1 MKTFY
6 RLAYLLFVFINPFF
20 LLAQYSGGN
29 GTTDS
34 PYLISNLDDLQMLSD
49 STHHWNRYFKLTQD
63 IDASPTRTWFQ
74 GKGFSPIG
82 NLGIPFQ
89 GGFDGNNHSISN
101 LFINRNLDSDVGLF
115 SSIKSGYIR
124 DLTLVNSYT
133 NGYSKLGSLVGYMG
147 SYDNEIPEV
156 NGIVL
161 IGCKVNGREMVGGL
175 VGHLLRGRIEDCSCS
190 DTVAADWGRAGGL
203 VGFIQQD
210 NDSWVRRCSV
220 NTVLSGKYSVGGLA
234 GYSNVSII
242 DCHVKFR
249 IERIQSALHK
259 YGGFVGENYSDISRS
274 SAEGII
280 VTVGSENINVGGFVG
295 LNSGLIWDCHSN
307 VNISSDQGDRIGGFV
322 GINNNEILKCYSY
335 GSVKGDT
342 EVGGF
347 AGITTGG
354 SLITDSY
361 SACTTQGNNSVGG
374 FLGENSYFANCSNCY
389 SSGIINSSGWF
400 SGGFIGLNRSTAYIS
415 SCFYDSETSEMTIG
429 TGMDHNGQNQDPFR
443 LITSAFSNMATFQ
456 DQGWLFGNTHQEPWR
471 IGKAPD
477 GQIRPV
483 LHNHSY
489 LVTFQA
495 DTGGIIEP
503 VQNVM
508 QWVVIGNNSNSV
520 TATPIS
526 NYIFYGWYSLN
537 GDSITTTNP
546 LTVND
551 IRQDSVLIAKFI
563 YYNDIREIPFT
574 SFSVFPNPAID
585 KVIIQWDGNPRHI
598 ERHIFLC
605 DLSGKEMFKTKTFA
619 PSIEINTSFLVPGIY
634 ILTVKSS
641 ESFSSKKLVILKDN
655 F

>member
-6 RLAYLLFVFINPFF
+6 RLVYLLFVFINPFF
-20 LLAQYSGGN
+20 ALAQYSGGN
-29 GTTDS
+29 GTEAS
-34 PYLISNLDDLQMLSD
+34 PYLISSLDDLKMLSD
-49 STHHWNRYFKLTQD
+49 SNHHYNRYFKLTQD

-82 NLGIPFQ
+82 KSGLPFQ

-101 LFINRNLDSDVGLF
+101 LFINRDLDSYNGLF
-115 SSIKSGYIR
+115 SSMKSGYIR

-133 NGYSKLGSLVGYMG
+133 NGYSRLGTLVGYMG

-156 NGIVL
+156 SGIVL
-161 IGCKVNGREMVGGL
+161 IGCKVNGREEVGGL
-175 VGHLLRGRIEDCSCS
+175 VGNLLRGRIEDCSCS
-190 DTVAADWGRAGGL
+190 DTVTAAWSRAGGL
-203 VGFIQQD
+203 VGFIHQD

-220 NTVLSGKYSVGGLA
+220 NTILSGKYSVGGLA

-249 IERIQSALHK
+249 IERTQSALHN

-274 SAEGII
+274 TAEGII
-280 VTVGSENINVGGFVG
+280 TTMGSENSNVGGFVG
-295 LNSGLIWDCHSN
+295 LNSGLIWDCYSI
-307 VNISSDQGDRIGGFV
+307 VNINSIQGDRVGGFV
-322 GINNNEILKCYSY
+322 GVNSNEIIKCYSF
-335 GSVKGDT
+335 GSVTGDT

-347 AGITTGG
+347 AGITTGA
-354 SLITDSY
+354 SLTTDSY

-429 TGMDHNGQNQDPFR
+429 TGMDHNGQNQDPIR
-443 LITSAFSNMATFQ
+443 LVTSAFSNMATFQ

-495 DTGGIIEP
+495 DTGGFIEP
-503 VQNVM
+503 AQNDM

-526 NYIFYGWYSLN
+526 NYKFYGWYSLN
-537 GDSITTTNP
+537 GDSITTNNP

-551 IRQDSVLIAKFI
+551 VRQDSILIAKFFYTI
-563 YYNDIREIPFT
+563 DIHEIPYT
-574 SFSVFPNPAID
+574 SFSIFPNPAID
-585 KVIIQWDGNPRHI
+585 KVIIKCEGSPQYI
-598 ERHIFLC
+598 ERHIFLS
-605 DLSGKEMFKTKTFA
+605 DLSGKEMFKTKTFE
-619 PSIEINTSFLVPGIY
+619 PSIEINTSFLVSGIY
-634 ILTVKSS
+634 ILSVKSS
-641 ESFSSKKLVILKDN
+641 ESFSSKKIVILKDN